1 MMPVYLF
8 VPLSI
13 FLLYLLYKIYKL
25 LKKNKDVYIAYI
37 KSKDSYLQGVLTSF
51 IVCFFICIIFGFT
64 FIDDSLKD
72 LYSSPMAVGELGKY
86 IGILFV
92 YIIFTPFFLLI
103 SSIFCMIL
111 YRVLKCRKSQKSCFS
126 IFIIS
131 LGCLFLLFLLCL
143 C

>member
-1 MMPVYLF
+1 MPIYIF

-13 FLLYLLYKIYKL
+13 FLFYLLYKIYKL
-25 LKKNKDVYIAYI
+25 KKNKIVPVAYI
-37 KSKDSYLQGVLTSF
+37 KGKDSYLQGVLTSF
-51 IVCFFICIIFGFT
+51 IVYLFICIIFGFT
-64 FIDDSLKD
+64 FLNKTLKD
-72 LYSSPMAVGELGKY
+72 LPGPSMAVGELGKY

-103 SSIFCMIL
+103 SSIFCMVL
-111 YRVLKCRKSQKSCFS
+111 YKALKCRKSQKSCFF

-131 LGCLFLLFLLCL
+131 LSCIFLLFLLCL

>member
-1 MMPVYLF
+1 MPIYIF

-13 FLLYLLYKIYKL
+13 FLFYLLYKICKL
-25 LKKNKDVYIAYI
+25 EKNKVVSVAYI
-37 KSKDSYLQGVLTSF
+37 KGKDSHLQGVLTSF
-51 IVCFFICIIFGFT
+51 IVYLFICIIFGFT
-64 FIDDSLKD
+64 FLNKTLKD
-72 LYSSPMAVGELGKY
+72 LPVSPIAVGELGKY

-103 SSIFCMIL
+103 SSSFCMIL

-131 LGCLFLLFLLCL
+131 LSCIFLLFLLCL
-143 C
+143 F